1 MNVYTTHNIDTNKQ
15 QPTHYTKQNRI
26 QNEYTTVDCR
36 RRKKKK
42 EKKKNYN
49 QFIVEEDEEV
59 YYTLWKHKIDTDN
72 TLFQNK

>member
-42 EKKKNYN
+42 EKRNKKKMKK
-49 QFIVEEDEEV
+49 DEEV

-72 TLFQNK
+72 T